1 MARKGENI
9 YKRKDGRW
17 EGRYIKSRSSTGKAN
32 YGYVYAK
39 SYREVKAKLISQS
52 SCTSNSVTVDPEIS
66 SDQFEQ
72 VAMEWFQAICPK
84 VKESTS
90 NKYRNLLSS
99 YILPVFGSKQL
110 RDITH
115 EFIETQCNFFLVS
128 GGLKENGLSSKTVSD
143 ILSLIRNVLQFATRN
158 GKAISCDA
166 RSIQIKRQTKEMRVL
181 SRAEQEKLCQYL
193 YSNLDSCNIG
203 ILVCLF
209 TGLRVGEICALRWE
223 DVSFSDYTIHVHQTL
238 QRIQDRTNSEYKTR
252 IVVTTPKSACSI
264 RTIPVPHGLM
274 TILTAHKASSTGY
287 ILTNSDQNPLEP
299 RTMQNHFKKVS
310 TNGISAST
318 PQTSSFAVTPSSA
331 DTTTFESNTFGS
343 NLAFVQ
349 DRLSAERYFSRGNHY
364 EEYRDYWEN
373 GNYTFSRN
381 ENPELV
387 YVRARDIE
395 GVYLSD
401 RELGNPEG
409 FWTRNGREGW
419 SRENILRRASHIQD
433 VRQNTE
439 SGMSLDEL
447 SQNPVLDDTIRSYY
461 NNPVQVAQVGSYY
474 VFQSDGRHRTL
485 AAQSLDTYIPV
496 LVTGSYTRND

>member
-238 QRIQDRTNSEYKTR
+238 QRIQDRTNSEYKT
-252 IVVTTPKSACSI
+252 
-264 RTIPVPHGLM
+264 
-274 TILTAHKASSTGY
+274 
-287 ILTNSDQNPLEP
+287 N
-299 RTMQNHFKKVS
+299 MQ
-310 TNGISAST
+310 
-318 PQTSSFAVTPSSA
+318 
-331 DTTTFESNTFGS
+331 
-343 NLAFVQ
+343 
-349 DRLSAERYFSRGNHY
+349 RLS
-364 EEYRDYWEN
+364 D
-373 GNYTFSRN
+373 
-381 ENPELV
+381 L
-387 YVRARDIE
+387 
-395 GVYLSD
+395 
-401 RELGNPEG
+401 
-409 FWTRNGREGW
+409 
-419 SRENILRRASHIQD
+419 
-433 VRQNTE
+433 
-439 SGMSLDEL
+439 
-447 SQNPVLDDTIRSYY
+447 
-461 NNPVQVAQVGSYY
+461 
-474 VFQSDGRHRTL
+474 L
-485 AAQSLDTYIPV
+485 AV
-496 LVTGSYTRND
+496 K